1 MIQNKIVLVV
11 STTIVQDGKVLMIKE
26 NKATVKNK
34 WNFPSGHVE
43 KGEDILEAA
52 CREVK
57 EETGLDVKL
66 THTTGIYNFI
76 SSTDHQV
83 ILFHFIAQITG
94 GVLSLQEEEIADS
107 KWVNLSNLN
116 SFKDEELRDAR
127 VIRQILNAV
136 KADKLYPLELFQ
148 IKLS

>member
-1 MIQNKIVLVV
+1 MIQNEIVLVV

-34 WNFPSGHVE
+34 WNFPSGRVE

-94 GVLSLQEEEIADS
+94 GVLSLQEEEIADC
-107 KWVNLSNLN
+107 KWVNLSNFK
-116 SFKDEELRDAR
+116 SFKDEELREAK
-127 VIRQILNAV
+127 VIRQIHDAV
-136 KADKLYPLELFQ
+136 KAEKLYPLELFQ
-148 IKLS
+148 IKLN

>member
-1 MIQNKIVLVV
+1 MQNIFKF
-11 STTIVQDGKVLMIKE
+11 VQDGKVLMIKE

-43 KGEDILEAA
+43 KGEDIIEAA

-76 SSTDHQV
+76 SSMDHQV
-83 ILFHFIAQITG
+83 ILFHFIGQITG
-94 GVLSLQEEEIADS
+94 GFLSLQEEEIADC
-107 KWVNLSNLN
+107 KWVNLSNFK
-116 SFKDEELRDAR
+116 SFKDEELREAK
-127 VIRQILNAV
+127 VIRQIHDAV
-136 KADKLYPLELFQ
+136 KAEKLYPLELFQ
-148 IKLS
+148 IKLN

>member
-1 MIQNKIVLVV
+1 MTQNEIVLVV
-11 STTIVQDGKVLMIKE
+11 STSIIQEGKVLMIKE

-34 WNFPSGHVE
+34 WNFPSGRVE
-43 KGEDILEAA
+43 KGEDILAAA

-57 EETGLDVKL
+57 EETGLDVNL

-83 ILFHFIAQITG
+83 ILFHFIAQIRG
-94 GVLSLQEEEIADS
+94 GFLNHQEEEIADS
-107 KWVNLSNLN
+107 TWVNLSNLN
-116 SFKDEELRDAR
+116 NLKDEELRDAK

-136 KADKLYPLELFQ
+136 KADKIYPLELFQ
-148 IKLS
+148 TKLS

>member
-1 MIQNKIVLVV
+1 MTQNEIVLVV
-11 STTIVQDGKVLMIKE
+11 STSIIQEGKVLMIKE
-26 NKATVKNK
+26 NKASVKNK

-83 ILFHFIAQITG
+83 ILFHFIGQITG
-94 GVLSLQEEEIADS
+94 GFLSLQEEEIADS
-107 KWVNLSNLN
+107 KWVNLSNFK
-116 SFKDEELRDAR
+116 SFKDEELRDAK
-127 VIRQILNAV
+127 VIRQILDAV
-136 KADKLYPLELFQ
+136 KAGKLYPLELFHT
-148 IKLS
+148 KLS

>member
-1 MIQNKIVLVV
+1 MIQNEIVLVV

-34 WNFPSGHVE
+34 WNFPSGRVE

-127 VIRQILNAV
+127 VIRQILDAV

>member
-1 MIQNKIVLVV
+1 MTQNEIVLVA
-11 STTIVQDGKVLMIKE
+11 STSIIQEGKVLMIKE

-57 EETGLDVKL
+57 EETALDVNL

-83 ILFHFIAQITG
+83 ILFHFIGQITG
-94 GVLSLQEEEIADS
+94 GFLSLQEEEIADCR
-107 KWVNLSNLN
+107 WVNLSNLEN
-116 SFKDEELRDAR
+116 FKDEELRDAK
-127 VIRQILNAV
+127 VIRQIFDAV
-136 KADKLYPLELFQ
+136 KANQLYPLELFQ
-148 IKLS
+148 TKLS

>member
-1 MIQNKIVLVV
+1 MTQNEIVLVV
-11 STTIVQDGKVLMIKE
+11 STSIIQEGKVLMIKE

-34 WNFPSGHVE
+34 WNFPSGRVE

-57 EETGLDVKL
+57 EETGLDVNL

-83 ILFHFIAQITG
+83 ILFHFIAQISG
-94 GVLSLQEEEIADS
+94 GFLNVQEEEIADS

-116 SFKDEELRDAR
+116 RFKDEELRNAK
-127 VIRQILNAV
+127 VIRQILHAV

-148 IKLS
+148 TKLS

>member
-1 MIQNKIVLVV
+1 MTQNEIVLVV
-11 STTIVQDGKVLMIKE
+11 STSIIQEGKMLMIKE

-43 KGEDILEAA
+43 KGEDILAAA

-57 EETGLDVKL
+57 EETGLDVNL

-76 SSTDHQV
+76 SSTNHQV
-83 ILFHFIAQITG
+83 ILFHFIAQIRG
-94 GVLSLQEEEIADS
+94 GFLHLQEEEIADS
-107 KWVNLSNLN
+107 TWVNLSNLN
-116 SFKDEELRDAR
+116 SLKDEELRDAK
-127 VIRQILNAV
+127 VIRQIHDAV

-148 IKLS
+148 TKLS

>member
-1 MIQNKIVLVV
+1 MIQNEIVLVV

-26 NKATVKNK
+26 KKATVKNK

-127 VIRQILNAV
+127 VIRQILDAV

>member
-1 MIQNKIVLVV
+1 MTQNEIVLVV
-11 STTIVQDGKVLMIKE
+11 STSIIQEGKVLMIKE
-26 NKATVKNK
+26 KKATVKNK

-43 KGEDILEAA
+43 KGEDIIEAA

-83 ILFHFIAQITG
+83 ILFHFIGQITG
-94 GVLSLQEEEIADS
+94 GFLSLQEEEIADC
-107 KWVNLSNLN
+107 KWVNLSNFK
-116 SFKDEELRDAR
+116 SFKDEELREAKI
-127 VIRQILNAV
+127 IRQIHDAV
-136 KADKLYPLELFQ
+136 KAEKLYPLELFQ
-148 IKLS
+148 IKLN

>member
-1 MIQNKIVLVV
+1 MIQNEIVLVV

-26 NKATVKNK
+26 KKATVKNK

-43 KGEDILEAA
+43 KGEDIIEAA

-83 ILFHFIAQITG
+83 ILFHFIGQITG
-94 GVLSLQEEEIADS
+94 GFLSLQEEEIADC
-107 KWVNLSNLN
+107 KWVNLSNFK
-116 SFKDEELRDAR
+116 SFKDEELREAK
-127 VIRQILNAV
+127 VIRQIHDAV
-136 KADKLYPLELFQ
+136 KAEKLYPLELFQ
-148 IKLS
+148 IKLN

>member
-1 MIQNKIVLVV
+1 MTQNEIVLVA
-11 STTIVQDGKVLMIKE
+11 STSIIQEGKVLMIKE

-34 WNFPSGHVE
+34 WNFPSGRVE

-57 EETGLDVKL
+57 EETGLVVLL

-83 ILFHFIAQITG
+83 ILFHFIGQITG
-94 GVLSLQEEEIADS
+94 GFLSLQEEEIADS
-107 KWVNLSNLN
+107 KWVNLSNFE
-116 SFKDEELRDAR
+116 SFKEEELRDAK
-127 VIRQILNAV
+127 VIRQIFDAV
-136 KADKLYPLELFQ
+136 KATQLYPLELFQ
-148 IKLS
+148 TKLS

>member
-1 MIQNKIVLVV
+1 MQNIFKF
-11 STTIVQDGKVLMIKE
+11 VQDGKVLMIKE

-43 KGEDILEAA
+43 KGEDIIEAA

-83 ILFHFIAQITG
+83 ILFHFIGQITG
-94 GVLSLQEEEIADS
+94 GFLSLQEEEIADC
-107 KWVNLSNLN
+107 KWVNLSNFK
-116 SFKDEELRDAR
+116 SFKDEELREAK
-127 VIRQILNAV
+127 VIRQIHDAV
-136 KADKLYPLELFQ
+136 KAEKLYPLELFQ
-148 IKLS
+148 IKLN

>member
-127 VIRQILNAV
+127 VIRQILDAV

>member
-1 MIQNKIVLVV
+1 MTQNEIVLVV
-11 STTIVQDGKVLMIKE
+11 STSIIQEGKVMMIKE
-26 NKATVKNK
+26 KKATVKNK

-83 ILFHFIAQITG
+83 ILFHFIGQITG
-94 GVLSLQEEEIADS
+94 GFLSLQEEEIADC
-107 KWVNLSNLN
+107 KWVNLSNFK
-116 SFKDEELRDAR
+116 SFKDEELRDAK
-127 VIRQILNAV
+127 VIRQIHDAV
-136 KADKLYPLELFQ
+136 KADKLYPLELFHK
-148 IKLS
+148 KLS

>member
-1 MIQNKIVLVV
+1 MTQNEIVLVA
-11 STTIVQDGKVLMIKE
+11 STSIIQEGKVLMIKE

-57 EETGLDVKL
+57 EETGLDVLL

-83 ILFHFIAQITG
+83 ILFHFIGQITG
-94 GVLSLQEEEIADS
+94 GFLSLQEEEIVDS
-107 KWVNLSNLN
+107 KWVNLSNFE
-116 SFKDEELRDAR
+116 SFKDEELREAK
-127 VIRQILNAV
+127 VMRQILDAI
-136 KADKLYPLELFQ
+136 KAEKLYPLELFHT
-148 IKLS
+148 KLS

>member
-1 MIQNKIVLVV
+1 MIQNEIVLVV

-34 WNFPSGHVE
+34 WNFPSGRVE

-94 GVLSLQEEEIADS
+94 GFLSLQEEEIADS

-116 SFKDEELRDAR
+116 RFRDGELRDAK
-127 VIRQILNAV
+127 VIRQILDAV
-136 KADKLYPLELFQ
+136 KADRLYPLELF

>member
-1 MIQNKIVLVV
+1 MTQNEIVLVA
-11 STTIVQDGKVLMIKE
+11 STSIIQEGKVLMIKE

-57 EETGLDVKL
+57 EETGLDVLL

-83 ILFHFIAQITG
+83 ILFHFIGQITG
-94 GVLSLQEEEIADS
+94 GFLSLQEEEIVDS
-107 KWVNLSNLN
+107 KWVNLSNFK
-116 SFKDEELRDAR
+116 SFKDEELRDAK
-127 VIRQILNAV
+127 VIRQILDAV
-136 KADKLYPLELFQ
+136 KADQLYPLELFQ
-148 IKLS
+148 TKLS

>member
-1 MIQNKIVLVV
+1 MIQNEIVLVV

-127 VIRQILNAV
+127 VIRQILDAV

>member
-1 MIQNKIVLVV
+1 MIQNEIVLVI

-34 WNFPSGHVE
+34 WNFPSGRVE

-94 GVLSLQEEEIADS
+94 GFLSLQEEEIADS

-116 SFKDEELRDAR
+116 RFRDGELRNAK
-127 VIRQILNAV
+127 VIRQILDAV
-136 KADKLYPLELFQ
+136 KADRLYPLELF

>member
-1 MIQNKIVLVV
+1 MTQNEIVLVV
-11 STTIVQDGKVLMIKE
+11 STSIIQEGKVLMIKE
-26 NKATVKNK
+26 NKAIVKNK
-34 WNFPSGHVE
+34 WNFPSGRVE
-43 KGEDILEAA
+43 KGEDILAAA

-57 EETGLDVKL
+57 EETGLDVNL

-83 ILFHFIAQITG
+83 ILFHFIAQIRG
-94 GVLSLQEEEIADS
+94 GFLNLQEEEIADS
-107 KWVNLSNLN
+107 TWVNLSNLN
-116 SFKDEELRDAR
+116 NLKDEELRDAK

-148 IKLS
+148 TKLS

>member
-1 MIQNKIVLVV
+1 MTQNEIVLVA
-11 STTIVQDGKVLMIKE
+11 STSIIQDGKVLMIKE

-83 ILFHFIAQITG
+83 ILFHFIGQITG
-94 GVLSLQEEEIADS
+94 GFLSLQEEEIVDS
-107 KWVNLSNLN
+107 KWVNLSNFK
-116 SFKDEELRDAR
+116 SFKDEELRDAK
-127 VIRQILNAV
+127 VIRQILDAV
-136 KADKLYPLELFQ
+136 KAERLYPLGLFHT
-148 IKLS
+148 KLS

>member
-1 MIQNKIVLVV
+1 MTQNEIVLVV
-11 STTIVQDGKVLMIKE
+11 STSIIQEGKVLMIKE

-43 KGEDILEAA
+43 KGEDILAAA

-57 EETGLDVKL
+57 EETGLDVNL

-76 SSTDHQV
+76 SSTNHQV
-83 ILFHFIAQITG
+83 ILFHFIAQIRG
-94 GVLSLQEEEIADS
+94 GFLHLQEEEIADS
-107 KWVNLSNLN
+107 TWVNLSNLN
-116 SFKDEELRDAR
+116 SLKDEELRDAK
-127 VIRQILNAV
+127 VIRQIHDAV

-148 IKLS
+148 TKLS